1 MAIAD
6 ESFEMMRSKMLDCF
20 KETLKPRTNL
30 ILGRREKALRDLI
43 RDIQWTKQRLEAC
56 DESRSEQA
64 QTIIEQ
70 CLRNTGNDLDQG
82 IFGNEGMYFYM
93 SLYEKDKLG

>member
-43 RDIQWTKQRLEAC
+43 RDIQ
-56 DESRSEQA
+56 
-64 QTIIEQ
+64 
-70 CLRNTGNDLDQG
+70 
-82 IFGNEGMYFYM
+82 
-93 SLYEKDKLG
+93 